1 MRVRQGFVNC
11 TAGSALRYL
20 RVLTW

>member
-20 RVLTW
+20 RVLTL